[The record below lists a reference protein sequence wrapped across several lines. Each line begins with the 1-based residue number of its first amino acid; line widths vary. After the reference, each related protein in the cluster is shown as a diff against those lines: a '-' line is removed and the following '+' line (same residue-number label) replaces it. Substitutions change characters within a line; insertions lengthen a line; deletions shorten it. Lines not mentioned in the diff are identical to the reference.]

1 MTDNNLLR
9 VPPHSVEAEQSVLG
23 ALLLDKDAIIAVAEF
38 LLPEDFYDERHK
50 DIYEAILSLYEERVP
65 VDVLTVSEK
74 LKKQKD
80 LKRVGGASYLT
91 DIANK
96 VPTAAHVEHYGK
108 IVKDQAVKRSLMKA
122 ASRLVEFSLDEGMSS
137 ADLLDKAESEVFSL
151 SQKNVKKEFVSIRDT
166 LAESF
171 DRLDELHKTEGGL
184 RGIATGFIDLDNATA
199 GFQKSN
205 LIILAARP
213 GVGKSAFAL
222 NISQFAAITNKKSV
236 GYFSLEMSKEELV
249 DRLLV
254 NEADID
260 AWRLKTGKLTEEDF
274 TKLSNAMGVLA
285 ETSIY
290 IDDTP
295 ALSILEMRTKARRL
309 QVEHG
314 LDLIVVDYLQLARSR
329 NLENRVQEVGEISQ
343 GLKNLARELK
353 VPVLA
358 LSQLSRGVESRNIK
372 KPQLSDL
379 RESGSIEQDADV
391 VMFLWKEDDE
401 NNENIILDI
410 AKHRN
415 GALTSVPL
423 FFKGDR
429 IKFFSRDSKHTKS

>member
-1 MTDNNLLR
+1 MTDNNQLR
-9 VPPHSVEAEQSVLG
+9 VPPHSEEAEQSVLG

-38 LLPEDFYDERHK
+38 LLPDDFYDERHSDVYK
-50 DIYEAILSLYEERVP
+50 AILSLYEDRIP
-65 VDVLTVSEK
+65 VDVLTVAER

-108 IVKDQAVKRSLMKA
+108 IVKDLSVKRSLMNA
-122 ASRLVEFSLDEGMSS
+122 AARIVEMSLDEGTS
-137 ADLLDKAESEVFSL
+137 ASILLDKAESEVFSL
-151 SQKNVKKEFVSIRDT
+151 SQKNVKKAFVSVRDI
-166 LAESF
+166 LSESF
-171 DRLDELHKTEGGL
+171 DRLDELHKQGEGL
-184 RGIATGFIDLDNATA
+184 RGVATGFTSLDTATA
-199 GFQKSN
+199 GLQKSN
-205 LIILAARP
+205 LIILAGRP
-213 GVGKSAFAL
+213 GTGKSSLAL
-222 NISQFAAITNKKSV
+222 NIGRHAAISNKMHIAL
-236 GYFSLEMSKEELV
+236 FSLEMSKEEMI

-254 NEADID
+254 DVADID

-285 ETSIY
+285 EAPIY

-314 LDLIVVDYLQLARSR
+314 LDLIIVDYLQLAKSR

-353 VPVLA
+353 VPVIA

-372 KPQLSDL
+372 RPQLSDL

-391 VMFLWKEDDE
+391 VMFIWREDDE
-401 NNENIILDI
+401 NVENVMLDI

-415 GALTSVPL
+415 GPLASVPL

-429 IKFFSRDSKHTKS
+429 IKFFSRDTKHSK